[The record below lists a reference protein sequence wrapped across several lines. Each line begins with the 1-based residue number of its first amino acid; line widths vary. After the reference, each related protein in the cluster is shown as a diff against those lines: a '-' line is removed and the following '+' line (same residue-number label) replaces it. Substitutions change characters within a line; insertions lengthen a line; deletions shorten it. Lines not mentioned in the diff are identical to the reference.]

1 MDFVTPLL
9 ALLVPHLPA
18 LLNKAT
24 EDVVGEGA
32 KKVVF
37 GAVPAG
43 VKAIWAKVWPK
54 VEKDP
59 DAKSAAQK
67 VAIDP
72 ENTKRLTA
80 LEMAI
85 EDVLT
90 NLAKQEPEWMAGL
103 QELMEQ
109 NKPEVAGGNSATVT
123 AETIYSSVVGPNAT
137 VTQTIGLPVK

>member
-9 ALLVPHLPA
+9 GLLVPHLPA

-43 VKAIWAKVWPK
+43 VRAIWKRLMPK
-54 VEKDP
+54 VETDVMAKASAEAVAVKPEDE
-59 DAKSAAQK
+59 DAAMMLKLALKKVLEGIEKS
-67 VAIDP
+67 
-72 ENTKRLTA
+72 
-80 LEMAI
+80 
-85 EDVLT
+85 
-90 NLAKQEPEWMAGL
+90 EPEL
-103 QELMEQ
+103 VVELKKLMEQ
-109 NKPEVAGGNSATVT
+109 NKPDVAGGNSATVT
-123 AETIYSSVVGPNAT
+123 AGTIYSSVVGPNAT